1 MRDGVDDSPRS
12 QTKTA
17 DIPAKETLTEIAN
30 TDDADGN
37 MQDKADDAKT
47 VSSPREIVGEI
58 KAMSV
63 SNPPDGIQAES
74 ETMIA
79 DIKAIIVAAY
89 GKVSAL
95 TDVGKSAE
103 PFIHDYLAF
112 LHYAYGSVSGE
123 KYGQS
128 ESFIRALCGDIVGKD
143 PVPVSAK
150 LLAVADR
157 KFGGGMLVSVISL
170 TEKLLTAFVS
180 VTGADGKTAGDILTP
195 IKRLL

>member
-1 MRDGVDDSPRS
+1 MP
-12 QTKTA
+12 
-17 DIPAKETLTEIAN
+17 
-30 TDDADGN
+30 
-37 MQDKADDAKT
+37 
-47 VSSPREIVGEI
+47 
-58 KAMSV
+58 V

-79 DIKAIIVAAY
+79 DIKAIIVTAY
-89 GKVSAL
+89 GKVSTV

-112 LHYAYGSVSGE
+112 LHYAYGSVSGG
-123 KYGQS
+123 KYGQA

-180 VTGADGKTAGDILTP
+180 VIGADGKTVGDILTP

>member
-17 DIPAKETLTEIAN
+17 DIPAKETSTEIAN

-89 GKVSAL
+89 GKVSSV

-112 LHYAYGSVSGE
+112 LHYAYG
-123 KYGQS
+123 
-128 ESFIRALCGDIVGKD
+128 
-143 PVPVSAK
+143 
-150 LLAVADR
+150 
-157 KFGGGMLVSVISL
+157 
-170 TEKLLTAFVS
+170 
-180 VTGADGKTAGDILTP
+180 
-195 IKRLL
+195 

>member
-89 GKVSAL
+89 GKVSAV

-128 ESFIRALCGDIVGKD
+128 ESFIRALCGDTVGKD

-150 LLAVADR
+150 LLAVA
-157 KFGGGMLVSVISL
+157 
-170 TEKLLTAFVS
+170 
-180 VTGADGKTAGDILTP
+180 
-195 IKRLL
+195 